1 MSLGK
6 TKRAFSLRARCVRS
20 AVFVVSL
27 LSAVSGAVLVGGC
40 SDGSGFRP
48 LYATSSVGGA
58 NVSEKLQSVDIAPIP
73 GRVGQQLR
81 NEFIFQANGGG
92 APLPP
97 DYRLEIAIRESV
109 SSTLVEIDG
118 NARGQTYRLD
128 ASFRLI
134 RLTDKAVV
142 MEGRSYGRANFERV
156 DSVFANVRAREDAE
170 NRAARTVGEELR
182 TRLLAYLAQPV

>member
-6 TKRAFSLRARCVRS
+6 TKRAFSLRARSVRS
-20 AVFVVSL
+20 AVFAMGL
-27 LSAVSGAVLVGGC
+27 LSAIGSAVLVGGC

-58 NVSEKLQSVDIAPIP
+58 NVSEKLQTVDIAPIP

-97 DYRLEIAIRESV
+97 EYRLEIAIRESV
-109 SSTLVEIDG
+109 GPTCDEDRT
-118 NARGQTYRLD
+118 AC
-128 ASFRLI
+128 
-134 RLTDKAVV
+134 LTPTNPDEVV
-142 MEGRSYGRANFERV
+142 
-156 DSVFANVRAREDAE
+156 AREHHVGGAVPYVEVRDRRRTF
-170 NRAARTVGEELR
+170 NRNSNKPTRGNVSPACTPQQGPGDGPSKTAVMLR
-182 TRLLAYLAQPV
+182 S